1 MTSIPVIGTAIVNG
15 VHWLQRLIAS
25 IDYPVD
31 NFVIFNNNGR
41 GELTS
46 QLDSLIK
53 PHPYIK
59 HIHVCH
65 LPTNL
70 GCPAAWNLI
79 IKSYMMSPYWI
90 ILNHDVAFTSGFLE
104 DMYIYACNPDIG
116 MVHGASGEFGVG
128 TWDIF
133 LIKDWVVQKYGLFD
147 ENLYPAYCEDWDYL
161 LRFISEP
168 INKAFITKPYYHGE
182 TLEYAKSGSQTW
194 REDTSLKAKLDYARQ
209 VNESY
214 YLTNKWGD
222 NWWQFTPSNRYPY
235 NNPQNDLGYNKYD
248 LNLIRHKYIGF

>member
-1 MTSIPVIGTAIVNG
+1 MVVSIPVIGTAIVNG
-15 VHWLQRLIAS
+15 IHWLERLINS

-31 NFVIFNNNGR
+31 NFVVFNNNGR

-46 QLDSLIK
+46 QLDSLVK
-53 PHPYIK
+53 PHQYIK
-59 HIHVCH
+59 NLHICH
-65 LPTNL
+65 LPTNI

-90 ILNHDVAFTSGFLE
+90 IVNHDVAFTSGFLE
-104 DMYIYACNPDIG
+104 DMYAYAKNPDIG

-128 TWDIF
+128 TWDLF
-133 LIKDWVVQKYGLFD
+133 LIKDWVIQKYGLFD

-161 LRFISEP
+161 LRFMAKP

-182 TLEYAKSGSQTW
+182 TLEYGKSGSQTW
-194 REDTSLKAKLDYARQ
+194 REDMSLKDKLDYARQ
-209 VNESY
+209 TNEG

-222 NWWQFTPSNRYPY
+222 NWWKFIPSNQYPY
-235 NNPQNDLGYNKYD
+235 NNPQQDTDYSKYD
-248 LNLIRHKYIGF
+248 LNFIRRKYIGF